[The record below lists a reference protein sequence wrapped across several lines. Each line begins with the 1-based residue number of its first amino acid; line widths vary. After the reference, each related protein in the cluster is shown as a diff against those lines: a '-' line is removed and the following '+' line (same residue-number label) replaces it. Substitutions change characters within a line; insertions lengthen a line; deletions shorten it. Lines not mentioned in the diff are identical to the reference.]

1 MENKVLSKWEN
12 FGKEILSVNELKEAF
27 FLLKTNESP
36 GYDDINF
43 NVVKKCFGEI
53 NEPLKHL
60 FNLSLQNGIFS
71 EKMKIAK
78 VIPLFKNG
86 DPENITNYRTIS
98 VLLSFSKVLER
109 IMCNQ
114 LYKYLCQEKLLS

>member
-86 DPENITNYRTIS
+86 DPEDITNYRTIS